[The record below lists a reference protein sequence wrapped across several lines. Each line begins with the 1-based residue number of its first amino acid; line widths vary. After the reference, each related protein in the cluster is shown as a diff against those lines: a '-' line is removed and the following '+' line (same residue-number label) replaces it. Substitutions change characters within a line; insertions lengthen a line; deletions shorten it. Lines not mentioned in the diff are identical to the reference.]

1 MDTSLIEY
9 IVKQLD
15 IIREKL
21 CEEYGNYEQIAEAI
35 YDHSPYDLDDFFIGI
50 VLSEKYKND
59 VEEFIEEHKNKDS
72 TKIVDQFIEDAGGIK
87 MAIKLLSDRICE

>member
-35 YDHSPYDLDDFFIGI
+35 YDHSPYDLDGFSL
-50 VLSEKYKND
+50 VS
-59 VEEFIEEHKNKDS
+59 
-72 TKIVDQFIEDAGGIK
+72 
-87 MAIKLLSDRICE
+87 